1 MYKRIQGQ
9 TIVINM
15 KYENI
20 AVAIRLPRTTHKQI
34 VQLVK
39 HGEYI
44 NCSDAIRSL
53 LREALEF
60 DQQEVKE
67 G

>member
-1 MYKRIQGQ
+1 
-9 TIVINM
+9 M